1 MILLKL
7 EVPCRY
13 VEQLVASAQAVVD
26 EVVKRGVCLSFLI
39 TNMQLR
45 LLLSVTFE
53 EYSLRSLVEMTIAHE
68 RTRI

>member
-1 MILLKL
+1 VILLTL

-39 TNMQLR
+39 TGICN
-45 LLLSVTFE
+45 
-53 EYSLRSLVEMTIAHE
+53 
-68 RTRI
+68 

>member
-1 MILLKL
+1 VILPKL
-7 EVPCRY
+7 EIRCRY
-13 VEQLVASAQAVVD
+13 VEQLVASAQAAVD

>member
-1 MILLKL
+1 VILPKL
-7 EVPCRY
+7 EIRCRY
-13 VEQLVASAQAVVD
+13 VEQLVASAQAAVD

-53 EYSLRSLVEMTIAHE
+53 EHTH
-68 RTRI
+68 